1 MDFVALG
8 RRLFLNNRRRKRR
21 IDCGFAP
28 IDAHG
33 ATEIDDF
40 FVLDEYREK
49 SDIWF
54 CVGLH
59 TGDPIAGLSAADRLS
74 QLGYLRSIHHRSR
87 NPGADNLPVV
97 DRRCSKRRSRWR
109 RGRSRKLR
117 TGQDAGTSGSQCGQK
132 NRREALLRASIPAL
146 AMKSYYIFDDV
157 IHDRFPILLIRV
169 LIRRARCG
177 GRVLLPRLLLRISIH
192 QRADH
197 ALIRHA
203 SRLGRA
209 LEEIHAAAR

>member
-97 DRRCSKRRSRWR
+97 GRRCSKRR

-117 TGQDAGTSGSQCGQK
+117 TGQDAGTSGSQRGQK
-132 NRREALLRASIPAL
+132 NSREALLRASIPAL
-146 AMKSYYIFDDV
+146 AMKSYYIFDECHSRQIPD
-157 IHDRFPILLIRV
+157 F
-169 LIRRARCG
+169 A
-177 GRVLLPRLLLRISIH
+177 H
-192 QRADH
+192 QRLNTSGEMWRPRPTSPPASPHKHPPARGSCADK
-197 ALIRHA
+197 A
-203 SRLGRA
+203 RA
-209 LEEIHAAAR
+209 APWPRA